1 MKVSSFIR
9 IAATLTV
16 AAAASFAAQA
26 QLAPQKPVTLVVP
39 YPAGGPLDNAA
50 RILAEKLKP
59 LLKAEVI
66 VDNRPGSGGNVGAAL
81 VARAVPD
88 GQTLVMGAVA
98 THAINPWLYPAM
110 PYDALKDF
118 TPITLVARVPN
129 VLVMNADTAKRLN
142 IKDTRDLIAYARK
155 NPGRLNYG
163 SGGNGS
169 AGHLAGELLQSLTK
183 TDIVHLPS
191 SGAAPA
197 QAALLAGQTD
207 LMFDNLASA
216 SANIKSGKLVAFGVT
231 TLNRSSSF
239 TDVPPLNDVVP
250 GFHIS
255 TWFGIF
261 GPAKLPKATTD
272 QLQKAF
278 AAALN
283 LPDTAE
289 KFAHM
294 SATPSPMSSADF
306 AYMVAKEHADYGRLI
321 KVAKIKLD

>member
-1 MKVSSFIR
+1 MNVRSFIK
-9 IAATLTV
+9 L
-16 AAAASFAAQA
+16 AAAVAVATAALAAQA
-26 QLAPQKPVTLVVP
+26 QLVPQKPVTLIVP

-50 RILAEKLKP
+50 HILAAQLRP
-59 LLKAEVI
+59 LLKTDVI

-81 VARAVPD
+81 VAKAPAD
-88 GQTLVMGAVA
+88 GHTLVMGAVA
-98 THAINPWLYPAM
+98 THAINPWLYPNM

-129 VLVMNADTAKRLN
+129 VLVMNAETAKRLN
-142 IKDTRDLIAYARK
+142 IKDTKDLIAYARK
-155 NPGRLNYG
+155 NPGRLTYA

-169 AGHLAGELLQSLTK
+169 AGHLAGELFKSLAR
-183 TDIVHLPS
+183 ISVVHLPS
-191 SGAAPA
+191 SGAALA
-197 QAALLAGQTD
+197 QSGLLAGQTD

-231 TLNRSSSF
+231 TINRSSSF
-239 TDVPPLNDVVP
+239 TEIPTINDVLP

-261 GPAKLPKATTD
+261 GPAHLPKATTD
-272 QLQKAF
+272 QLQTAF

-283 LPDTAE
+283 TPDTAE
-289 KFAHM
+289 KFARM
-294 SATPSPMSSADF
+294 SATPSPMTSADF
-306 AYMVAKEHADYGRLI
+306 AYMVMKEHADYGRLI

>member
-1 MKVSSFIR
+1 MRVSSFIR

-16 AAAASFAAQA
+16 AAAASFTAQA
-26 QLAPQKPVTLVVP
+26 DLAPQKPVTLVVP

-59 LLKAEVI
+59 LLKTDVI

-81 VARAVPD
+81 VAKAAPD

-129 VLVMNADTAKRLN
+129 VLVMNAQTATRLN
-142 IKDTRDLIAYARK
+142 IKDTRELIAYARK
-155 NPGRLNYG
+155 YPGRLNYG

-261 GPAKLPKATTD
+261 GPANMPKSTTD

-278 AAALN
+278 AAVLN
-283 LPDTAE
+283 MPDTAE

-294 SATPSPMSSADF
+294 SATPNPMSFADF

>member
-1 MKVSSFIR
+1 MKLRSFIR
-9 IAATLTV
+9 IAAALAMATATLAV
-16 AAAASFAAQA
+16 NA
-26 QLAPQKPVTLVVP
+26 QLAPQKPVTIIVP

-50 RILAEKLKP
+50 RILADKLKP
-59 LLKAEVI
+59 LLKTEVM

-81 VARAVPD
+81 VAKSAPD

-118 TPITLVARVPN
+118 TPISLVARVPN
-129 VLVMNADTAKRLN
+129 VLVMNADTATRLN
-142 IKDTRDLIAYARK
+142 IKGTRDLIAYARK
-155 NPGRLNYG
+155 NPGRLNYA

-169 AGHLAGELLQSLTK
+169 AGHLAAELFKSLAK
-183 TDIVHLPS
+183 ISIVHLPS
-191 SGAAPA
+191 SGAAAA
-197 QAALLAGQTD
+197 QAGLMSGQTD
-207 LMFDNLASA
+207 LMFDNIASA

-231 TLNRSSSF
+231 TIGRSSSF
-239 TDVPPLNDVVP
+239 TEIPTINDVLP

-261 GPAKLPKATTD
+261 APANLPKATTD
-272 QLQKAF
+272 QLQKAV

-283 LPDTAE
+283 APDTAE
-289 KFAHM
+289 KFARM
-294 SATPSPMSSADF
+294 SATPSPMTSADF
-306 AYMVAKEHADYGRLI
+306 KYMVEKEYHDYGRLI

>member
-1 MKVSSFIR
+1 MNVRSFIK
-9 IAATLTV
+9 IAAAFAV
-16 AAAASFAAQA
+16 ATAALGAHA
-26 QLAPQKPVTLVVP
+26 QLAPQKPVTIIVP

-50 RILAEKLKP
+50 RILAEKLRP
-59 LLKAEVI
+59 LLKTEVT

-81 VARAVPD
+81 VAKAPAD
-88 GQTLVMGAVA
+88 GHTLVMGAVA
-98 THAINPWLYPAM
+98 THAINPWLYPNM

-129 VLVMNADTAKRLN
+129 VLIMNAETAKRLN
-142 IKDTRDLIAYARK
+142 IKDTKDLIAYARK
-155 NPGRLNYG
+155 NPGRLNYA

-169 AGHLAGELLQSLTK
+169 AGHLAGELFKSLAK
-183 TDIVHLPS
+183 ISVVHLPS
-191 SGAAPA
+191 SGAAQA
-197 QAALLAGQTD
+197 QAGLLSGQTD

-231 TLNRSSSF
+231 TINRSSSF
-239 TDVPPLNDVVP
+239 TEIPTINDVLP

-261 GPAKLPKATTD
+261 GPANLPKATTD

-283 LPDTAE
+283 TPDTAE
-289 KFAHM
+289 KFARM
-294 SATPSPMSSADF
+294 SATPSPMTSADF
-306 AYMVAKEHADYGRLI
+306 AYMVMKEHADYGRLI